1 MRHALQMGAEAP
13 RVPRIALLAGG
24 SGFTGSELLRL
35 LLQAPDYARI
45 YAVSRRPLPLEH
57 PKLAN
62 RILPIEQTR
71 AQLAGL
77 RCQDAYCCLGSTR
90 RQAGSDT
97 ERQKVDLDLV
107 VSFARAAQSF
117 GVTRFVVLSSAG
129 AERESRNAYLRTK
142 GELEFALRE
151 LRLESLDILRPGL
164 LLGWRKELRPLEMI
178 GNLLMPLANPLLQGA
193 RARWRG
199 IPGADVAAAMLGASR
214 TQRRGTYV
222 YEGAALNALAVAG
235 RRQSL

>member
-1 MRHALQMGAEAP
+1 MGAEAP
-13 RVPRIALLAGG
+13 KVPRIALLAGG
-24 SGFTGSELLRL
+24 SGFVGSRLLRL
-35 LLQAPDYARI
+35 MLQAPDYSRVF
-45 YAVSRRPLPLEH
+45 AVSRRPLPLEH

-71 AQLAGL
+71 AQLASL

-90 RQAGSDT
+90 RQAGSDA

-117 GVTRFVVLSSAG
+117 GATRFVVLSSAG
-129 AERESRNAYLRTK
+129 AGRESRNAYLRTK

-151 LRLESLDILRPGL
+151 LRFDSLDILRPGL
-164 LLGWRKELRPLEMI
+164 LLGWRDGLRPLEML
-178 GNLLMPLANPLLQGA
+178 GNLAMPLINPLLQGD

-199 IPGADVAAAMLGASR
+199 IAADDVAAAMLGASR
-214 TQRRGTYV
+214 SLRRGAYV
-222 YEGAALNALAVAG
+222 YEGAALDALAIAG
-235 RRQSL
+235 RRPAP